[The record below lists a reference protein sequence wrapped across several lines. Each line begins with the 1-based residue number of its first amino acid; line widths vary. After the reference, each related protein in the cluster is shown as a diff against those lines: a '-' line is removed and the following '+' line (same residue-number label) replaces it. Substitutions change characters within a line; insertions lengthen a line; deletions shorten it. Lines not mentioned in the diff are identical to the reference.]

1 MPTVWPD
8 SSVVNIHPHS
18 ERVLGSSSGR
28 VMGGWGCVDDTCEE
42 KAYDQMGTRNPGPI
56 THRPC
61 KYSDHLANGPHDE
74 PASSTIYTAG

>member
-28 VMGGWGCVDDTCEE
+28 VMGGGVDDTCEE
-42 KAYDQMGTRNPGPI
+42 KHMTRWGLEPGTY
-56 THRPC
+56 HRPC